1 LEKLNDLVGKSKDD
15 DAKTDGRDLESSS
28 DKDGNCETREE
39 RQSNLESHKN
49 ITSNDVGDEEE
60 HDQQLMNMCQVEA
73 IVSPEHWHRFDSS
86 GLYDPPRTSQWLNF
100 WIN

>member
-1 LEKLNDLVGKSKDD
+1 MGKTKDD
-15 DAKTDGRDLESSS
+15 DANTDVRDLESSS

-73 IVSPEHWHRFDSS
+73 IVSPEDWHRFDSS
-86 GLYDPPRTSQWLNF
+86 GLFDPSRSSTATSQWLNF